1 MNSTGVLEIGA
12 YENSGTYYQYMNGY
26 IQDLRITKG
35 LARYTSAFTPPSSS
49 LEG

>member
-1 MNSTGVLEIGA
+1 MSNA
-12 YENSGTYYQYMNGY
+12 SGNYGFNGY

-35 LARYTSAFTPPSSS
+35 LARYTAADETSNIPSAP